1 MRYIGH
7 AGRVSM
13 LMWLLASCSPQE
25 PVPERMLKQ
34 SPSIFPDYAGV
45 TIPSNIAPLRFALEG
60 KPEEAVAVISG
71 RKGKVVVEAEEGAFL
86 IPEKKWHNLLDASA
100 GDSLQI
106 KVYVR
111 REGQWCMY
119 DPFCWY
125 VSPDGLDPYLV
136 YRLIEPGYVLWNR
149 MGIYQRDLT
158 SFRQEAV
165 LTNDKT
171 QYNCM
176 NCHSFNNREPERM
189 VFHMR
194 AKLGGTY
201 LNGPDGVKR
210 LEARINGKV
219 QSLVYPSWHPS
230 GRFVAFSMNQTKQA
244 FHLNDR
250 NRIEVYDLTSDVM
263 VYDLEHD
270 AVLTDSL
277 VARAAAFETF
287 PSFSADGKK
296 LYFCSADARV
306 LPQEFEDVKYSLCS
320 IGFDAGSGRFGTQ
333 VDTLYNGRQE
343 GKSVSFP
350 RVSPDGRFLVFTLS
364 SYGNFSIWH
373 KDADLKMLDLSTGK
387 VSGLE
392 GVNSN
397 DVESYHSWSSNG
409 RWLVFSSRR
418 ADGLYT
424 HPYLVHVDSDGRW
437 GKPFAVPQADPWFY
451 RNFMYSFNIPE
462 LVKGKVHL
470 DSRALVR
477 KALEANP
484 RPETSGNADM
494 TKH

>member
-1 MRYIGH
+1 MRYISRV
-7 AGRVSM
+7 GRVSVF
-13 LMWLLASCSPQE
+13 MWLLASCSSQE

-34 SPSIFPDYAGV
+34 CPSIFPDYAGV
-45 TIPSNIAPLRFALEG
+45 TIPSNIAPLRFSLEE

-71 RKGKVVVEAEEGAFL
+71 RMGKVVVEAEEGSFL
-86 IPEKKWHNLLDASA
+86 IPEKKWHNLLYASA
-100 GDSLQI
+100 GDSLQV

-119 DPFCWY
+119 DPFSWY

-158 SFRQEAV
+158 SFKQEAI

-176 NCHSFNNREPERM
+176 NCHSFNSCEPERM

-194 AKLGGTY
+194 AQLAGTY

-210 LEARINGKV
+210 LEARINGKI

-230 GRFVAFSMNQTKQA
+230 GRFVAFSMNQTMQA

-250 NRIEVYDLTSDVM
+250 NRIEVYDLASDVM
-263 VYDLEHD
+263 VYDLERD
-270 AVLTDSL
+270 VVLTDSL
-277 VARAAAFETF
+277 LMKQTAFETF
-287 PSFSADGKK
+287 PTFSPDGKK
-296 LYFCSADARV
+296 LYFCSAEAKT
-306 LPQEFEDVKYSLCS
+306 LPYEFDQVKYSLCS
-320 IGFDAGSGRFGTQ
+320 IDFDAESRSFGTQ
-333 VDTLYNGRQE
+333 VDTLYNGRLKN
-343 GKSVSFP
+343 KSVSFP

-373 KDADLKMLDLSTGK
+373 KDADLMMVDLKTGQ
-387 VSGLE
+387 VSELE

-409 RWLVFSSRR
+409 HWLVFSSRR
-418 ADGLYT
+418 VDGLYT
-424 HPYLVHVDSDGRW
+424 HLIWCMWMEKDIGANHLPYHSPILSSIVTLCIPSI
-437 GKPFAVPQADPWFY
+437 Y
-451 RNFMYSFNIPE
+451 RNW
-462 LVKGKVHL
+462 
-470 DSRALVR
+470 
-477 KALEANP
+477 
-484 RPETSGNADM
+484 
-494 TKH
+494 